1 MPLKILH
8 LADIHLGHS
17 QSYLKEKATVR
28 KNEIRDRFFEI
39 LQYAG
44 DARNGI
50 QAVLI
55 AGDLFDHHTPE
66 ASLVER
72 VIAGLKRLNEQGI
85 PTVTLPGTHDE
96 ISYPKSVFQ
105 VYKDRWPGILVTN
118 PEPSYIA
125 TLTLNDTP
133 CHIYGMAFTAGLS
146 HPPFDLINTVDTPGK
161 HIALFHGTLDPPDLF
176 NPTDRDVA
184 LSSKHLL
191 ESGMDYVALGHFHL
205 HRAMSGDG
213 CLIVYSGGVEGKGFD
228 DPGVGFLTVVDILSN
243 PPTIEKI
250 PFSCRRI
257 ITREFDLTHISGND
271 EIERKIR
278 EMSDQDLILRVK
290 LTGIAQFIPDIG
302 RLCAS
307 LSPYFYYIAL
317 EENFYV
323 FDNQRVSLL
332 KDERTIQGLLIQKLL
347 SYLSQAKSDR
357 DKWIVDLAIRK
368 GLMVFDQEIH
378 D

>member
-1 MPLKILH
+1 MSLRILH

-28 KNEIRDRFFEI
+28 KNEITNRFFEI

-44 DARNGI
+44 DLRNGVR
-50 QAVLI
+50 AVLI

-66 ASLVER
+66 PSLVEK
-72 VIAGLKRLNEQGI
+72 VIVGLKGLNDQGI

-105 VYKDRWPGILVTN
+105 VYKDRWPGILITN
-118 PEPSYIA
+118 PQPSYIA
-125 TLTLNDTP
+125 TLMLDHTP
-133 CHIYGMAFTAGLS
+133 CHFYGMAFTAGLS
-146 HPPFDLINTVDTPGK
+146 HPPFDRIKTIDTPGK
-161 HIALFHGTLDPPDLF
+161 HVALFHGTLDPPDLF
-176 NPTDRDVA
+176 DPTDRDVA
-184 LSSKHLL
+184 LSSKSLL
-191 ESGMDYVALGHFHL
+191 ESGLDYVALGHFHL
-205 HRAMSGDG
+205 HRVVSGDR
-213 CLIVYSGGVEGKGFD
+213 CLIVYPGCVEGKGFN
-228 DPGVGFLTVVDILSN
+228 DPGVGFLTVVDLLSSL
-243 PPTIEKI
+243 PAIEKI
-250 PFSCRRI
+250 PFSSRQI

-271 EIERKIR
+271 EIEREIMELR
-278 EMSDQDLILRVK
+278 NPDLILKIK

-307 LSPYFYYIAL
+307 LSPYFYHITL

-332 KDERTIQGLLIQKLL
+332 KDERTVQGLLIQKLL

-357 DKWIVDLAIRK
+357 DKWIIDLAIRK